1 MRAGCVW
8 NFQMF
13 SGFSFLRACFGAL
26 LFFGCWVSAQADWHR
41 LENLR
46 LVDHPANDGDSFYV
60 TDGDTVWLLRLY
72 FVDCPETTADS
83 ETMVRRLREQ
93 TRYFGLDRHEDTLRF
108 GHKATGQVREWLA
121 EPFTVYT
128 VFADGMGRSS
138 TQRFFAFVVTA
149 DGRDLDFLLVENGL
163 ARTHGV
169 GRQDF
174 RGMHRDDRQAHLEN
188 LEVAAMLGRRGIWAV
203 ANPDRVA
210 ELRRI
215 QREED
220 MALRRIREDLG
231 FAGLREGETLDLNS
245 ASREELQRL
254 PRIGPALAE
263 RIEAGRPYRS
273 VDDLA
278 RVSGIGPAT
287 LEQLRPFVRIA
298 DGG

>member
-1 MRAGCVW
+1 MC
-8 NFQMF
+8 
-13 SGFSFLRACFGAL
+13 FLSAL
-26 LFFGCWVSAQADWHR
+26 VLAWALPAAAEWHR

-60 TDGDTVWLLRLY
+60 TNGESVWLLRLY
-72 FVDCPETTADS
+72 FVDCPETSADS

-108 GHKATGQVREWLA
+108 GHKAAEQVREWLA
-121 EPFTVYT
+121 EPFTAYT

-138 TQRFFAFVVTA
+138 TQRFFAFIVTA
-149 DGRDLDFLLVENGL
+149 DGRDLDFLLVEKGL
-163 ARTHGV
+163 ARSRGV
-169 GRQDF
+169 GREDF
-174 RGMHRDDRQAHLEN
+174 RGLRRDDRQAHLEN
-188 LEVAAMLGRRGIWAV
+188 LEVAAMLARRGIWSV

-210 ELRRI
+210 ELRRL

-220 MALRRIREDLG
+220 MALQRIREDLG
-231 FAGLREGETLDLNS
+231 FGGMREGETLDLNS

-263 RIEAGRPYRS
+263 RIAAGRPYRS
-273 VDDLA
+273 VDELA
-278 RVSGIGPAT
+278 RVSGIGPTT
-287 LEQLRPFVRIA
+287 LEQLRPYVRVG

>member
-1 MRAGCVW
+1 
-8 NFQMF
+8 MF
-13 SGFSFLRACFGAL
+13 GAFSFWRLCFLAIIV
-26 LFFGCWVSAQADWHR
+26 FGSLASARADWQR

-60 TDGDTVWLLRLY
+60 TNGESVWLLRLY
-72 FVDCPETTADS
+72 FVDCPETSADS

-93 TRYFGLDRHEDTLRF
+93 TRYFGVDRHEDTLRF
-108 GHKATGQVREWLA
+108 GHKATERVREWLA
-121 EPFTVYT
+121 EPFTAYT
-128 VFADGMGRSS
+128 VFADGMGRST

-188 LEVAAMLGRRGIWAV
+188 LEVAAMLGRRGIWSV

-210 ELRRI
+210 ELRRL

-231 FAGLREGETLDLNS
+231 FGGLREGETLDLNS

-273 VDDLA
+273 VDELA

-287 LEQLRPFVRIA
+287 LEQLRPFVRV
-298 DGG
+298 GEEG